1 MTCTPQGRPAIE
13 VEGISYSYGSREVLD
28 QVSFQVPQGSFVAL
42 IGPNGAGKSTVLRLL
57 LGILRPHKGR
67 IRILGK
73 PPGEQ
78 GQPIGY
84 VPQGIELPRGFPISV
99 KDVVLMGRYGN
110 LGLFRR
116 PGAPDRARAV
126 DALESVG
133 MATLAERRFQD
144 LSGGQRQRVLIARAL
159 VSEPCLLILDEP
171 TAGLDPAARARFYA
185 QVCDLQRARGLTLF
199 CASHDVEDVAQ
210 HAQNLILLDHT
221 VKASGVPQEVL
232 KSRAVPDV
240 YHFPPPHVH
249 REPADAPGAFRSTDT
264 APSSPGAG
272 ATDADHA
279 HGENGN
285 AEVGT

>member
-1 MTCTPQGRPAIE
+1 MSCSPQGVSAID
-13 VEGISYSYGSREVLD
+13 VEGISYSYGSREALND
-28 QVSFQVPQGSFVAL
+28 VSFQVPAGSFVAL
-42 IGPNGAGKSTVLRLL
+42 IGPNGAGKSTILRLL
-57 LGILRPHKGR
+57 LGILRPQKGT

-99 KDVVLMGRYGN
+99 QDVVLMGRYGN

-116 PGAPDRARAV
+116 PGPQDRARAL
-126 DALESVG
+126 DALESVE
-133 MATLAERRFQD
+133 MVDLAERRFQD

-159 VSEPCLLILDEP
+159 VSDPCLLILDEP
-171 TAGLDPAARARFYA
+171 TAGLDPAARARFYVK
-185 QVCDLQRARGLTLF
+185 VCDLQRARGLTLF

-210 HAQNLILLDHT
+210 HAQNLILLDRS

-232 KSRAVPDV
+232 KSRAVLEV

-249 REPADAPGAFRSTDT
+249 RDRRHGPHTADT
-264 APSSPGAG
+264 ASDRAARDASHEAG
-272 ATDADHA
+272 P
-279 HGENGN
+279 
-285 AEVGT
+285 